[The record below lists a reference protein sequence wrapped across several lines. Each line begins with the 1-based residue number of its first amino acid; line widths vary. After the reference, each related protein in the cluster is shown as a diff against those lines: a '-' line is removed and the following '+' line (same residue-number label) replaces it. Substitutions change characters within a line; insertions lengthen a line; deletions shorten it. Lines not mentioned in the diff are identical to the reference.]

1 MREIA
6 SSTIAPTELET
17 AKSGLRPPER
27 NFAKPVTILENA
39 GTKS

>member
-1 MREIA
+1 MRKNA

-17 AKSGLRPPER
+17 AKSGIRPPKR
-27 NFAKPVTILENA
+27 NFVEPVTILENA